1 VPACPGGE
9 VGPVELELHRKLQG
23 RIEGGRRWIFSYSSD
38 MCAIG
43 VIGMMR
49 NMELYQTFLGGVAP
63 RWSCSTVELRGSAT
77 PELFSQSWSSA
88 KLTISDRYGH
98 VFVMMVTFILFSYI
112 IILIQQQKNNINL
125 DRIV

>member
-9 VGPVELELHRKLQG
+9 VGTVELELHRKLQG

-49 NMELYQTFLGGVAP
+49 NMELYQTFLGGAAP
-63 RWSCSTVELRGSAT
+63 RWSCSTMELLHGGT
-77 PELFSQSWSSA
+77 PWICNSRAIFSKLELCQTNH
-88 KLTISDRYGH
+88 K
-98 VFVMMVTFILFSYI
+98 
-112 IILIQQQKNNINL
+112 
-125 DRIV
+125 